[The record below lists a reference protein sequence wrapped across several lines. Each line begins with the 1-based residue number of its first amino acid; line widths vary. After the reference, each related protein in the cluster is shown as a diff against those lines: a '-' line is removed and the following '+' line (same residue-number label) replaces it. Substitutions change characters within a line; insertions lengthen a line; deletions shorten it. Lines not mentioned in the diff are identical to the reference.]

1 METFLA
7 ILIGALGTWITLL
20 IVVPIAGR
28 IASFS
33 FPGWGQAVWKLG
45 VIALA
50 TNVLTTTVGAFNGT
64 LAWIVGMVV
73 FWVLMVKWFDV
84 DFLGAVVIV
93 VVSWLV
99 RIFVFGAI
107 IAAIAT
113 AMA

>member
-1 METFLA
+1 MEIVLGT
-7 ILIGALGTWITLL
+7 LIGAVGTWITLL

-33 FPGWGQAVWKLG
+33 FPGWGTAVWKLG

-50 TNVLTTTVGAFNGT
+50 TNVLSTLVGSFNGT
-64 LAWIVGMVV
+64 LGWIVAVVV

-93 VVSWLV
+93 VISWLV
-99 RIFVFGAI
+99 RIFLVGAI
-107 IAAIAT
+107 IAALAT
-113 AMA
+113 AAA

>member
-1 METFLA
+1 METFLG
-7 ILIGALGTWITLL
+7 ILVGVLGTWITLL

-33 FPGWGQAVWKLG
+33 FPGWGQAAWKLG

-50 TNVLTTTVGAFNGT
+50 TNVLTAIVGAFSDT
-64 LAWIVGMVV
+64 LGWIVGLVV

-107 IAAIAT
+107 ITAIA
-113 AMA
+113 AAAA